1 MHDGL
6 TYAEELAAPA
16 HLDAR
21 IEARIAPRFL
31 PALSTAIVLA
41 GERPERDSLS
51 ARGGPHGKAMARIAG
66 KPMIAHVITTLARSG
81 LVGEIVISSNADL
94 TGEPELLAAANG
106 IPLRHTRTRASICQ
120 SVKAAYDTLP
130 TGRGALVTTADN
142 PLLSV
147 ETLADFIAHA
157 AGHDGFSIGLVP
169 DHVIRARYPESKRTY
184 YRFSDTAVSGANL
197 FYFRGQAATQVLS
210 FWEKAESYRKRPWKI
225 LSSFGWGT
233 VVSMALRRLS
243 FAEGFA
249 RAGHTIGCTVNAHLL
264 REAEAAM
271 DVDSPGDFIAAERI
285 LRARDQKARGP
296 KQGVKTYAQSFAV
309 FDLDRT
315 ITKRGTF
322 TPFLLSSRN
331 GVVARSAL
339 MLRLLRHMLLYKAR
353 RITRLELKNRMLA
366 LALKGK
372 SAGEIT
378 AMAERFAARTLE
390 RGIRQ
395 GAALALAMH
404 RMEGDTMVLATAAT
418 DLYVQPLAKAL
429 GFNHIVCTETA
440 FTGRADQPVEIV
452 GANCYGDDK
461 FMQLHDALLGKSGLK
476 REQIF
481 ISFYSDHHTDMPL
494 LEWADVPV
502 VVSPGIKTHSKAVN
516 RQMKIV
522 EW

>member
-6 TYAEELAAPA
+6 TLAGGQATA
-16 HLDAR
+16 SHLDAG
-21 IEARIAPRFL
+21 IEARIATNFL

-51 ARGGPHGKAMARIAG
+51 LRGGQHGKAMARIAG
-66 KPMIAHVITTLARSG
+66 KPMIAHVIATLARSG

-94 TGEPELLAAANG
+94 TGEPEVLAAANG
-106 IPLRHTRTRASICQ
+106 VPLRHAQTRASICQ
-120 SVKAAYDTLP
+120 SVKAAYDTLRP
-130 TGRGALVTTADN
+130 GRGALVTTADN

-147 ETLADFIAHA
+147 ATLTDFITHA
-157 AGHDGFSIGLVP
+157 AGHDGFSLGLVP

-197 FYFRGQAATQVLS
+197 FYFRGEAAAQVLS
-210 FWEKAESYRKRPWKI
+210 FWEKAEAHRKKPWKI

-233 VVSMALRRLS
+233 VISMAFRRLS
-243 FAEGFA
+243 FREGFA
-249 RAGHTIGCTVNAHLL
+249 RAARTIGCSVNAHLL

-271 DVDSPGDFIAAERI
+271 DVDSPRDFIAAERI
-285 LRARDQKARGP
+285 LRERDQEARSPENNGRAY
-296 KQGVKTYAQSFAV
+296 VQSFAV

-315 ITKRGTF
+315 ITRRGTF
-322 TPFLLSSRN
+322 TPFLLSTRA
-331 GVVARSAL
+331 GFVARSVL
-339 MLRLLRHMLLYKAR
+339 MLRLLRHMLLYKAK

-366 LALKGK
+366 LALNGK
-372 SAGEIT
+372 SAEEIT
-378 AMAERFAARTLE
+378 AIAERFAVRTLD

-404 RMEGDTMVLATAAT
+404 KMEGDTMVLATAAT
-418 DLYVQPLAKAL
+418 DLYVRPIAKAL
-429 GFNHIVCTETA
+429 GFEHIVCTETA
-440 FTGRADQPVEIV
+440 FTGQAEQPVEIV
-452 GANCYGDDK
+452 GTNCYGDDK
-461 FMQLHDALLGKSGLK
+461 FMQLHDALLGTSDLK

-481 ISFYSDHHTDMPL
+481 VSFYSDHHTDMPL
-494 LEWADVPV
+494 LEWADVAV
-502 VVSPGIKTHSKAVN
+502 VVCPGIRTHSKAVN